1 MTRGIPYLIQE
12 IVKLSRQN
20 DLTLSIQSISD
31 EKGMNRIEK
40 TDTYIKITIY
50 ESDKD
55 IDEFTAMLDVL
66 VDSLKTT
73 AL

>member
-31 EKGMNRIEK
+31 EKGINSIVK
-40 TDTYIKITIY
+40 TDTSIQITIY
-50 ESDKD
+50 ESDED
-55 IDEFTAMLDVL
+55 ITEFTAALDML

>member
-20 DLTLSIQSISD
+20 DLTLSIYSISD
-31 EKGMNRIEK
+31 KKGKNTIVK
-40 TDTYIKITIY
+40 SDTSIQITIF
-50 ESDKD
+50 ESDQD
-55 IDEFTAMLDVL
+55 IDEFTATLDIL

-73 AL
+73 VL